1 MDYCVPA
8 QVVRDADGEA
18 LDVRAPIA
26 ATPRLEQRFSRQDL
40 LLAHAV
46 GALEDLD
53 TLTTPDSGLDEDARH
68 ALLLRIESRL
78 LLFSTTLSSVSA
90 ELDCEATRTGRMASL
105 LQSKESRRQNLLTV
119 SSIVVGALTATVT
132 AISNNDRANDIIDIS
147 GGAVGAGLGLAALF
161 WSPSLRFAH
170 TRNLL
175 ADVWWRPAH
184 SQSFP
189 PSLWFVLRHKDFS
202 NERRYSILHNVR
214 ARWIDSGY
222 VEDPVGDAPYFGTGG
237 SYTLDELQARAQ
249 MLGELQAAVRLIHQD
264 LQSLLTRVVSA
275 TEPTY
280 RRDRGPVEGEGRSGG
295 AEEGR

>member
-8 QVVRDADGEA
+8 QVARDVDGES

-26 ATPRLEQRFSRQDL
+26 TTPRLAQRFSRQDL

-53 TLTTPDSGLDEDARH
+53 TLTAPDSGLDEDARQ

-90 ELDCEATRTGRMASL
+90 ELDCEATRTGRMATL

-119 SSIVVGALTATVT
+119 SSIVVGALTTTVT
-132 AISNNDRANDIIDIS
+132 AISKNDRANDIIDIS
-147 GGAVGAGLGLAALF
+147 GGAASAGLGLAALF
-161 WSPSLRFAH
+161 WSPSLRFTH
-170 TRNLL
+170 PRNLL
-175 ADVWWRPAH
+175 ADVWWQPEH

-202 NERRYSILHNVR
+202 NERRHSILHNVR
-214 ARWIDSGY
+214 TRWVDSGY

-237 SYTLDELQARAQ
+237 RYTLDELQTRAQ

-264 LQSLLTRVVSA
+264 LQSLLTRIVSA
-275 TEPTY
+275 TAPTN
-280 RRDRGPVEGEGRSGG
+280 RRDRGPVEGEG
-295 AEEGR
+295 